1 MKMFKLKSKITV
13 FFWCFIT
20 FSGCGLKGPLYQTPE
35 NTLEQEKQ
43 EQAKQEQ
50 SNSESLKKQ
59 ND

>member
-35 NTLEQEKQ
+35 NTLEQ
-43 EQAKQEQ
+43 AKQEQ